1 MARSILSRPRGGSR
15 CLRVEALA
23 SPCYA
28 DGMSARL
35 DAVAT
40 WISALTRGGLLFS
53 QVEERGVRM
62 AVVLV
67 GEEPLASLR
76 EWFEPLS
83 PERRLA
89 IREAALCLAIHALAA
104 DGVCSEAEGA
114 FLEEVFDA
122 CAMTTE
128 ERGRWHDRVG
138 AAMRERRKLP
148 HPETIAEVCD
158 HPVLREIL
166 LAVAWHVMGA
176 DGSAGD
182 DERATFARLSRI
194 FSVEEAR
201 AQQIAETVDAYR
213 S

>member
-1 MARSILSRPRGGSR
+1 M
-15 CLRVEALA
+15 EM
-23 SPCYA
+23 SP
-28 DGMSARL
+28 RL

-67 GEEPLASLR
+67 GEAPLASLR

-83 PERRLA
+83 AERRLA
-89 IREAALCLAIHALAA
+89 VREAAFSLAIHALVA

-122 CAMTTE
+122 CAMTRE
-128 ERGRWHDRVG
+128 ERGRWHDLV
-138 AAMRERRKLP
+138 AEAMRERRKLP

-176 DGSAGD
+176 DGAAID
-182 DERATFARLSRI
+182 EERATFTRLARI
-194 FSVEEAR
+194 FSVEEPR
-201 AQQIAETVDAYR
+201 ATQIAETVDAYR